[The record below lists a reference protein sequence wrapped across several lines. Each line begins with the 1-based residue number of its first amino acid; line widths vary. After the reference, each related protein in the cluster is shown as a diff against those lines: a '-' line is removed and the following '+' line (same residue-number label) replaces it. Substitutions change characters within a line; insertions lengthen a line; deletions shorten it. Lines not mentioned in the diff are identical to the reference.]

1 MLLGN
6 LIGQIEHERV
16 SRFEEREII
25 GISTDSKHV
34 MKGDL
39 FVCFSGGEHDG
50 HEFAAEAISAGASA
64 LAVEREL
71 PLPVPQIV
79 VKDGRKAAGEI
90 ARAFYGHPERKLKII
105 GITGTNGKTT
115 TAHMLA
121 AILAAAGK
129 ECGIIGTLGI
139 RYANREISPDLTT
152 PDPPYLYKIFADM
165 AEAGVEY
172 VVMEVSAHAL
182 HFGKVDGV
190 RFEAGI
196 FTNFTEDHLDFFKT
210 MDAYAAAK
218 EKLFAKGRC
227 KRAVFNFDDAEGRKI
242 AASCANAYSYAL
254 ENPADVFAVDIEENF
269 EGCSYVIN
277 LFDELYDIRLNMAGL
292 HNVYNSMAAAE
303 CAKLLGISTP
313 AIAAGLSGLQQVR
326 GRLEHVG
333 QVNGADI
340 FVDFAHTPDG
350 LEKSLSA
357 LKRHCAGRLICVFGC
372 GGNRDALKRPIMG
385 EISAR
390 FADFTVLT
398 SDNPRYEDPFDII
411 LQIEPGVRAH
421 SDRYVIV
428 VDRESAIEYALDM
441 LQPGDVLLVAGKG
454 GENYQEIMGVRH
466 IYSDV
471 SAIKGI
477 VDGKLSCKQRYD
489 EN

>member
-1 MLLGN
+1 MLLGE
-6 LIGQIEHERV
+6 LLQGIAYERV
-16 SRFEEREII
+16 SRFEDREIA
-25 GISTDSKHV
+25 GITTDSKHV

-50 HEFAAEAISAGASA
+50 HEYAAEALAAGASA

-71 PLPVPQIV
+71 PLPAPQIV
-79 VKDGRKAAGEI
+79 VRDGRKAAGEI
-90 ARAFYGHPERKLKII
+90 AAAFYGHPEEKLKVI
-105 GITGTNGKTT
+105 GVTGTNGKTT
-115 TAHMLA
+115 TCHMLA
-121 AILAAAGK
+121 SILTAAGK

-182 HFGKVDGV
+182 YFGKVDGV

-218 EKLFAKGRC
+218 EKLFEKGRC
-227 KRAVFNFDDAEGRKI
+227 RFSVFNFDDAEGRKI
-242 AASCANAYSYAL
+242 AASCDNAYSYAL
-254 ENPADVFAVDIEENF
+254 ENPADVFAVDIRENF
-269 EGCSYVIN
+269 DGCSYVIN

-303 CAKLLGISTP
+303 CAKLLGVSTP
-313 AIAAGLSGLQQVR
+313 VIASGLSGLKSVR
-326 GRLEHVG
+326 GRLEHVA

-350 LEKSLSA
+350 LEKSLTA
-357 LKRHCAGRLICVFGC
+357 LKRHCEGRLICVFGC
-372 GGNRDALKRPIMG
+372 GGNRDAFKRPIMG
-385 EISAR
+385 EIAASN
-390 FADFTVLT
+390 ADFTVLT
-398 SDNPRYEDPFDII
+398 SHNPRYQDPFDII
-411 LQIEPGVRAH
+411 LQIEPGVRLH
-421 SDRYVIV
+421 SDKYVIV
-428 VDRESAIEYALDM
+428 VDRESAIEYAIDM
-441 LQPGDVLLVAGKG
+441 LAPGDVLLIAGKG
-454 GENYQEIMGVRH
+454 GETYQEIMGVRH

-471 SAIKGI
+471 SAVKG
-477 VDGKLSCKQRYD
+477 VLEGKTAGERFH